1 MMPAKPNTAP
11 LRQPRPEKNLNH
23 GLTLMRTDKKE
34 RKPKLAAGANAFL
47 PGVMDYPPASIVNR
61 QSSIA

>member
-1 MMPAKPNTAP
+1 M
-11 LRQPRPEKNLNH
+11 H
-23 GLTLMRTDKKE
+23 TDKKE